1 MAEVFFSKSV
11 SAGDGSAADASGG
24 YMPGETDLT
33 VLLKSMEPEL
43 DAGEYVFCSAAETG
57 QEIDVGA
64 AWAVISEDEGK
75 TFILKRE
82 SADRCGVRYE
92 SVFRKITLKVHSSL
106 DAVGLTAAVSAALA
120 RVGIS
125 ANVVAGYYHDHIFVQ
140 SANAAAAVEALKKL
154 AAGNNSK

>member
-1 MAEVFFSKSV
+1 MQ
-11 SAGDGSAADASGG
+11 
-24 YMPGETDLT
+24 GETNLS

-43 DAGEYVFCSAAETG
+43 DAGEYVFCSTAETG
-57 QEIDVGA
+57 QGVDAGD
-64 AWAVISEDEGK
+64 AWAVITEDEGK

-92 SVFRKITLKVHSSL
+92 SIFRKITLKIHSSL

-120 RVGIS
+120 MQGIS

-140 SANAAAAVEALKKL
+140 SVNAAGAVEAMKKL
-154 AAGNNSK
+154 AAKNNGK